1 MDNFRVYLYC
11 NPDEV
16 ERILSLPGGTAN
28 TGSKNGKQKLVYST
42 AGDL

>member
-16 ERILSLPGGTAN
+16 EGILSLPGSPAN
-28 TGSKNGKQKLVYST
+28 TGSKNGKQNMVYST
-42 AGDL
+42 VGDL